1 MSPTTLTSLAILK
14 VNVDEGNDYLE
25 YLRPFILQ
33 ILIDHGPSVITAE
46 IVKSRIVEQYG
57 LTVPEP
63 TIKIVLKRIS
73 RNHPLQKDHGVY
85 QVVGELPNPHLS
97 ITKAQAER
105 HISSVISG
113 LIQYSR
119 ETVKP
124 IRSESYAVT
133 AICTFLAEFGVTCL
147 RAYLRDSAIPMV
159 EQTCHSDIVLVSKFV
174 QHLRLNDPEQFD
186 SFLILVQGHMLAN
199 ALMCPDLDRAPK
211 TYQRVEFYLDTP
223 LIIRAIGAD
232 GKAGKA
238 AILELI
244 SLLRRLGGRIAVFS
258 HSIDEVRRVLIA
270 AAEHVGHLG
279 TSTPSMPIVIEARK
293 NGTTRSD
300 LLLLIESL
308 EDTLASQDIEIVPT
322 PLYVEEFQIDE
333 IEFKNKLTQIV
344 RYSNPIAADY
354 DVKSV
359 RSVYTIRGRNTIHSI
374 EKCRA
379 ILVTSNTLFARA
391 AWKYGQDQESA
402 MDVSSVITD
411 SSLAN
416 AAWLKAPMDAPAL
429 PKTQVLGFAYAALR
443 PPMELL
449 DKYMKEI
456 ERLEERGEI
465 TERDH
470 QLLRS
475 SPRVYDELTDLTLGD
490 DSELTDETIMKTLEH
505 VISEIKKEEKQQLVQ
520 ERQQFAKERQQLAKE
535 KDAHGKTLG
544 ELTSLQN
551 RYAELKRIST
561 QVIGALKGLN
571 SLRTS
576 HQKLDASLQMEKT
589 LSKKLLDDQA
599 SIYDLAA
606 NTVAWICSIFLGV
619 TLLFAFYYGA
629 LVVSD
634 NTLFAWLSSFFS
646 GVLTLLNLMFGTT
659 LKSLHQRTRSAV
671 FKALAR
677 RLSKQIGIELDQL
690 DAGSLT
696 FKRSD
701 EHE

>member
-25 YLRPFILQ
+25 YLRPFTLQ
-33 ILIDHGPSVITAE
+33 ILIDHGPGFITTE

-73 RNHPLQKDHGVY
+73 RNYPLQKDHGEY

-97 ITKAQAER
+97 ITKSQAER

-124 IRSESYAVT
+124 ISSESHAVT
-133 AICTFLAEFGVTCL
+133 AICTFLAEFSVTCL
-147 RAYLRDSAIPMV
+147 RAYLRGSAIPMV

-174 QHLRLNDPEQFD
+174 QHLRLNDPERFD

-211 TYQRVEFYLDTP
+211 TYQGVEFYLDTP

-232 GKAGKA
+232 SEAGKA

-279 TSTPSMPIVIEARK
+279 ASMPSMPIVIEARK

-308 EDTLASQDIEIVPT
+308 EDTLASQNIEIMAT

-344 RYSNPIAADY
+344 RYSNPRAADY
-354 DVKSV
+354 DVNSV
-359 RSVYTIRGRNTIHSI
+359 RSIYTIRGKKTIHSI
-374 EKCRA
+374 ERCRA

-391 AWKYGQDQESA
+391 AWIYGQDQVPA
-402 MDVSSVITD
+402 IDVSSVITD

-416 AAWLKAPMDAPAL
+416 TAWLKAPMDAPAL

-443 PPMELL
+443 PSTELL

-456 ERLEERGEI
+456 ERLEELGEI

-475 SPRVYDELTDLTLGD
+475 SSLVYDELTDLTLGD

-505 VISEIKKEEKQQLVQ
+505 VIGDIKKEERQQLV
-520 ERQQFAKERQQLAKE
+520 RERQQLSKE
-535 KDAHGKTLG
+535 KDAHEKTLG

-551 RYAELKRIST
+551 RYVNLKRASARFA
-561 QVIGALKGLN
+561 GALKSLTSLRASHQRLDN
-571 SLRTS
+571 SLHTERNIS
-576 HQKLDASLQMEKT
+576 N
-589 LSKKLLDDQA
+589 KLLDDRV
-599 SIYDLAA
+599 STFEFVA
-606 NTVAWICSIFLGV
+606 NMVAWIFSMSGGII
-619 TLLFAFYYGA
+619 LLSGLYYGA
-629 LVVSD
+629 LSVS
-634 NTLFAWLSSFFS
+634 NNSQFAWITSLFT
-646 GVLTLLNLMFGTT
+646 GVLTLLNLLFGTT
-659 LKSLHQRTRSAV
+659 LKGLHQRVKSAV
-671 FKALAR
+671 FKALVG
-677 RLSKQIGIELDQL
+677 RLSKQIGVELHELD
-690 DAGSLT
+690 DGSLT
-696 FKRSD
+696 FKRND
-701 EHE
+701 EAE

>member
-33 ILIDHGPSVITAE
+33 ILIDHGPSFITAE
-46 IVKSRIVEQYG
+46 IVKRRIVEQYG

-63 TIKIVLKRIS
+63 TINIVLKRIS
-73 RNHPLQKDHGVY
+73 RNHPIQKDHGAF

-97 ITKAQAER
+97 ITKSQAGR

-113 LIQYSR
+113 LVQYSR

-124 IRSESYAVT
+124 ITSESHAVT
-133 AICTFLAEFGVTCL
+133 AICTFLAEFSVTCL
-147 RAYLRDSAIPMV
+147 RAYLRGSAIPMV

-174 QHLRLNDPEQFD
+174 QHLRLNDQELFD

-211 TYQRVEFYLDTP
+211 TYQEVEFYLDTP

-244 SLLRRLGGRIAVFS
+244 SLLRGLGGRIAVFS

-270 AAEHVGHLG
+270 AAEHLGHLG
-279 TSTPSMPIVIEARK
+279 TSMSSMPILIEARK

-308 EDTLASQDIEIVPT
+308 EDTLASQNIEIMPT
-322 PLYVEEFQIDE
+322 PFYVEEFQIDE
-333 IEFKNKLTQIV
+333 IEFKNRLTQLV
-344 RYSNPIAADY
+344 HYSNRYAADY

-359 RSVYTIRGRNTIHSI
+359 RSIYTIRGRNTIHSI
-374 EKCRA
+374 ERCRA
-379 ILVTSNTLFARA
+379 ILVTNNSSFAKA

-416 AAWLKAPMDAPAL
+416 VAWLKAPMDAPAL

-505 VISEIKKEEKQQLVQ
+505 VISDIKRE
-520 ERQQFAKERQQLAKE
+520 ERQQLVRERQQLSKE
-535 KDAHGKTLG
+535 KDAHEKTLG

-551 RYAELKRIST
+551 RYVNLKRASARF
-561 QVIGALKGLN
+561 VGALK
-571 SLRTS
+571 SLTSLKAS
-576 HQKLDASLQMEKT
+576 HQRLDDSLKTEKD
-589 LSKKLLDDQA
+589 LSNKLLNDRVSTFKFVA
-599 SIYDLAA
+599 HM
-606 NTVAWICSIFLGV
+606 VAWIFSISGGIV
-619 TLLFAFYYGA
+619 LLSGLYYGA
-629 LVVSD
+629 LSVSD
-634 NTLFAWLSSFFS
+634 NSQVAWIISLLS
-646 GVLTLLNLMFGTT
+646 GVFTLLNLLFGTT
-659 LKSLHQRTRSAV
+659 LKGLHQRVKSTV
-671 FKALAR
+671 FEALVG
-677 RLSKQIGIELDQL
+677 RLSKQIGVEIYELD
-690 DAGSLT
+690 DGSLT

-701 EHE
+701 EAE